1 MPEIGQIVAHFKI
14 LEKLGGG
21 GMGVVYKAED
31 TSLGRFVALKFLPE
45 AVSKDRQALERFQR
59 EAKSASALNHPNI
72 CTIYEINQHE
82 GQQFIAMELMEG
94 MTLKDRILGKPLQTD
109 EILDL
114 AIQITD
120 GLDAAHA
127 EGIIHRDIKPANI
140 FVTKRGHAKI
150 LDFGLAKLS
159 EGKEN
164 ADPAAPTETIEAML
178 TSPGTAVGT
187 VAYMSPEQVRGEAL
201 DIRTDL
207 FSLGVV
213 LYEMATRKQPFEGTT
228 AGIVFNAILSK
239 VPPAPIRLNPDLPG
253 ELERIIHKALEKDRK
268 LRYQNASDMRADLMR
283 LKRDSE
289 SGKSIVT
296 AAEATAAK
304 PPLLSRRL
312 ALYASLALVI
322 FVVMGAALYWY
333 LASRDERIDSIAVL
347 PFVNDSGDPGNDY
360 LSDGISERLIN
371 SLAQLPNL
379 RVVPRSTAF
388 TYKGKK
394 DVDAQKAGKD
404 LNVRSI
410 LMGRI
415 VQRGDSLNVQTELV
429 DTEKESTL
437 WGDQYNRKLDDIQT
451 VQEEIITEISDKLR
465 LRPTGQE
472 QKLLTKRPTENAE
485 AYQLYLKGLYSWNR
499 RTEEAFKKGI
509 QFFNQAIDRDPGFAL
524 AYVGLADCYS
534 GLANSSYSASR
545 DVFPQAKAAARK
557 ALELQENLA
566 EAYNSLVFITDVYD
580 WNWQEAE
587 RGYKRAIALNPNYA
601 TAHQW
606 YGQYLDSMGRF
617 DESLLEYKRAL
628 ELEPPSL
635 VINTQ
640 LGFHYF
646 LARQYEQGAKQLTTT
661 LELDPSFAYAHAHLG
676 SVYRLKATLGD
687 AVAEYHRAVALEKDS
702 PRYIAMLGS
711 AYATAGKRSEALQIL
726 GDLQEL
732 SKRKYVDPVLRA
744 FLLASMFASMGRKEY
759 KEEALAALEIG
770 YEDGSYLMRW
780 LKVQP
785 NFDPIRS
792 DPRFEALLHKM
803 KFPQ

>member
-1 MPEIGQIVAHFKI
+1 MPEIGQTVSHYRII
-14 LEKLGGG
+14 EKLGGG

-45 AVSKDRQALERFQR
+45 AVSQDRQALERFQR

-72 CTIYEINQHE
+72 CTIHEINQHQ
-82 GQQFIAMELMEG
+82 GHHFIAMEYLDG
-94 MTLKDRILGKPLQTD
+94 QTLKDRIQGKPLGTD

-114 AIQITD
+114 AIQIAE

-127 EGIIHRDIKPANI
+127 EGIVHRDIKPANI
-140 FVTKRGHAKI
+140 FETKRGHAKI

-159 EGKEN
+159 DGKEN
-164 ADPAAPTETIEAML
+164 SDSAAPTQTIEARL

-187 VAYMSPEQVRGEAL
+187 VAYMSPEQVRGETL

-213 LYEMATRKQPFEGTT
+213 LYEMATQKRPFEGTT

-239 VPPAPIRLNPDLPG
+239 APLAPIRLNPDLPG

-289 SGKSIVT
+289 SGKFTIT
-296 AAEATAAK
+296 AAEATAARH
-304 PPLLSRRL
+304 PLLSRRQ

-347 PFVNDSGDPGNDY
+347 PFVNMSGDPGNEY

-379 RVVPRSTAF
+379 RVVPSSTAF
-388 TYKGKK
+388 RYKGKK

-404 LNVRSI
+404 LKVRSI

-415 VQRGDSLNVQTELV
+415 EQRGDSLNVQIELV

-437 WGDQYNRKLDDIQT
+437 WGAQYNRKLEDIQT
-451 VQEEIITEISDKLR
+451 VQEEITTEISDKLR
-465 LRPTGQE
+465 LRLTGQE

-499 RTEEAFKKGI
+499 RTEESFKKGI
-509 QFFNQAIDRDPGFAL
+509 QFFNQAIDRDPGYAL

-534 GLANSSYSASR
+534 SLANSSYLSSR
-545 DVFPQAKAAARK
+545 DSLPKAKAAALK
-557 ALELQENLA
+557 ALELEENLA
-566 EAYNSLVFITDVYD
+566 EAYNSLAVVTDIYD
-580 WNWQEAE
+580 WNWHEAE
-587 RGYKRAIALNPNYA
+587 KGHKHAIELNPNYA
-601 TAHQW
+601 MAHHW
-606 YGQYLDSMGRF
+606 YGIYLDAMGRF

-628 ELEPPSL
+628 ELEPMSL

-646 LARQYEQGAKQLTTT
+646 LARQFEEGAKQLITT
-661 LELDPSFAYAHAHLG
+661 LELNPSFAYAHAHLG
-676 SVYRLKATLGD
+676 SVYRVKATLGD
-687 AVAEYHRAVALEKDS
+687 AVAEYQKAAALEKDS

-726 GDLQEL
+726 VDLQEL

-744 FLLASMFASMGRKEY
+744 YLLASMGR
-759 KEEALAALEIG
+759 KEEALAALELG
-770 YEDGSYLMRW
+770 YMERSYLMRW

-785 NFDPIRS
+785 NFDPIRA
-792 DPRFEALLHKM
+792 DPRFQALLDKM
-803 KFPQ
+803 NFPK